1 MVLYTATVG
10 QDLRDTIFQVV
21 NQINHG
27 VPELIQEQQLH
38 KKVEISDLNFHAGSR
53 AIDLSDYETANS
65 YLCTAL
71 SLLPAN
77 HWSTH
82 YEMSLKMY
90 FVAANAAYASGNSK
104 KAFELIK
111 SILEKGRC
119 IEDKLDAYY
128 LYATM
133 LHAREQ
139 SDEGYDTCVNVLKQ
153 LGETLPATLTIA
165 QLQGIMKER
174 GLLLGRMSDA
184 DIQQL
189 KPLDKSSPLRNI
201 MKFYSLLVRALIVQT
216 FSDLNCMSSLSSL
229 F

>member
-10 QDLRDTIFQVV
+10 QDLRDAIFQVV

-153 LGETLPATLTIA
+153 LGETLPATLTVA

-189 KPLDKSSPLRNI
+189 KPLDKSSPLRHI
-201 MKFYSLLVRALIVQT
+201 MKFYSLLVRALIV
-216 FSDLNCMSSLSSL
+216 LN
-229 F
+229 FF